1 MGKIQKHHSLT
12 GRITMDLMRQSFKSV
27 KRNRGA
33 SGIDKESISMFE
45 ANLEENLTALMK
57 KFKTRGS
64 YCPKPLKRVY
74 IPKGNTAQMRP
85 LGIPAVRDR
94 VAQEVIR
101 RLLEPIFEPLF
112 HDNSYGFRPDRN
124 CHQAIRKIREL
135 KRQGYIHT
143 LDADIK
149 EFFDNIPHVLI
160 DKLVAEKIADGNI
173 LGILNKFLK
182 SGVMEEGRFIST
194 IKGTCQGGV
203 ISPLL
208 ANIVLNELD
217 YELAN
222 NGYQF
227 VRYADDFVVLAKT
240 GQDIEKALI
249 LVKLKLQ
256 SLGLELSGEKTKYV
270 PPNEHF
276 DFLGF
281 RILKSLVTIRPKSLE
296 KFKDNIRSLSVRSHN
311 FSKETIT
318 DINRVIRGT
327 ARYFATDFSQV
338 SAVFGKTDRWIR
350 MRLRCMKKK
359 RKSYSDNYKIPN
371 KFFHRRGLLNLMD
384 FICYEY
390 K

>member
-33 SGIDKESISMFE
+33 SGVDKESISMFE

-57 KFKTRGS
+57 KLKTRDS
-64 YCPKPLKRVY
+64 YFPKPLKRVY
-74 IPKGNTAQMRP
+74 IPKGNTKEKRP

-94 VAQEVIR
+94 VAQEVMR

-112 HDNSYGFRPDRN
+112 HDNSYGFRPDMN
-124 CHQAIRKIREL
+124 CHQAIRKIIEL
-135 KRQGYIHT
+135 KRQGYTYT

-149 EFFDNIPHVLI
+149 GFFDNIPHKLI

-182 SGVMEEGRFIST
+182 SGIMEEGKFIST
-194 IKGTCQGGV
+194 IKGTPQGGV

-217 YELAN
+217 HELAN

-227 VRYADDFVVLAKT
+227 VRYADDFVILAKSM
-240 GQDIEKALI
+240 QDIEKALI
-249 LVKLKLQ
+249 LVEKILR
-256 SLGLELSGEKTKYV
+256 SLGLKLSKEKTKCV
-270 PPNEHF
+270 SPNEHF

-281 RILKSLVTIRPKSLE
+281 RILKSLISIKPKSLE
-296 KFKDNIRSLSVRSHN
+296 KFKDKVRRLTVRSRN
-311 FSKETIT
+311 LSNDTILEL
-318 DINRVIRGT
+318 NRVIRGT

-338 SAVFGKTDRWIR
+338 SAVFGKSDHWIR

-359 RKSYSDNYKIPN
+359 RKSYNDNFIIPN
-371 KFFHRRGLLNLMD
+371 KYFQRRGLLKLTD
-384 FICYEY
+384 FICYQHT
-390 K
+390 

>member
-1 MGKIQKHHSLT
+1 MH
-12 GRITMDLMRQSFKSV
+12 QSFKSV
-27 KRNRGA
+27 RKNRGA
-33 SGIDKESISMFE
+33 SGIDKESIKMFE

-57 KFKTRGS
+57 KLKNRGTF
-64 YCPKPLKRVY
+64 YPKPLKRIY
-74 IPKGNTAQMRP
+74 IPKGNTGKTRP

-112 HDNSYGFRPDRN
+112 HDHSYGFRPEKN
-124 CHQAIRKIREL
+124 CHQAIRKILEL
-135 KRQGYIHT
+135 KRQGYIYT

-149 EFFDNIPHVLI
+149 SFFDNISHVLI
-160 DKLVAEKIADGNI
+160 DKLVAGKIADGNI

-182 SGVMEEGRFIST
+182 SGIMEDGKFVST
-194 IKGTCQGGV
+194 RKGTPQGGV

-217 YELAN
+217 WELEN

-240 GQDIEKALI
+240 GLDIEKAMM
-249 LVKLKLQ
+249 LVKSKLA

-281 RILKSLVTIRPKSLE
+281 RILKSRVMMKPDSLE
-296 KFKDNIRSLSVRSHN
+296 KFKDKIRILTVRSHN
-311 FSKETIT
+311 FSKETTIE
-318 DINRVIRGT
+318 DVNRVIRGT

-338 SAVFGKTDRWIR
+338 SAVFRKMDRWIR

-359 RKSYSDNYKIPN
+359 RKSYNDNFLIPN
-371 KFFHRRGLLNLMD
+371 KYFQKRGLLNMMD
-384 FICYEY
+384 FIYYEHR
-390 K
+390 